1 MDIPT
6 EMTVSDIDDVF
17 TILQNN
23 SAEYIT
29 NIVEA
34 DLKFG
39 KVCAESKLWVID
51 LECLAA

>member
-1 MDIPT
+1 
-6 EMTVSDIDDVF
+6 MTVSDVDDVV

-29 NIVEA
+29 NIIEA

-39 KVCAESKLWVID
+39 KMSAELKPWVID